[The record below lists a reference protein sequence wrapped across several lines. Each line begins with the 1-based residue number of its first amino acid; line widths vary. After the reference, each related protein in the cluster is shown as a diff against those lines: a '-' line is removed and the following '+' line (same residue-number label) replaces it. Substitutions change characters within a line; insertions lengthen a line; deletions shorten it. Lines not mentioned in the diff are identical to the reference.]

1 MLDVEQQARF
11 EEIKQTIEEDQQRRE
26 KLTKAKCVYK
36 GSNIIVRK
44 NDITD
49 EPVDAIVN
57 PANEHLTNGAGAAKA
72 IEDGA
77 GAEYRKECDQYL
89 QRHGSLPTGQAMVT
103 SGGNLPCRYVI
114 NVVGPC
120 CQKKQEDINKECK
133 QLQSVVKNI
142 LRLTLEHD
150 FKSVCI
156 LAVSTGLFHFPLK
169 E

>member
-1 MLDVEQQARF
+1 MLDVEQLARF

-57 PANEHLTNGAGAAKA
+57 PANEHLTNGAGAARA
-72 IEDGA
+72 IDSAA
-77 GAEYRKECDQYL
+77 GYEYRRQLNLYL
-89 QRHGSLPTGQAMVT
+89 QDHGYLPTGEILVT
-103 SGGNLPCRYVI
+103 TGGDLLCGYVI

-120 CQKKQEDINKECK
+120 
-133 QLQSVVKNI
+133 
-142 LRLTLEHD
+142 
-150 FKSVCI
+150 
-156 LAVSTGLFHFPLK
+156 
-169 E
+169 